1 MNKAFVDSDVIL
13 DLLAHRIPHFH
24 FAALIFTFAEMQK
37 LQLYTSPSI
46 LINTFYILRKQIGS
60 ESAKQAI
67 RKLRLLVHVIESDEK
82 VIDSSLNSEFSDFE
96 DAIQYYTVKKFNIS
110 TIITRNV
117 KDYKKSA
124 ILVQDPENFL
134 VSNGM
139 I

>member
-1 MNKAFVDSDVIL
+1 MNKAFVDADVIL